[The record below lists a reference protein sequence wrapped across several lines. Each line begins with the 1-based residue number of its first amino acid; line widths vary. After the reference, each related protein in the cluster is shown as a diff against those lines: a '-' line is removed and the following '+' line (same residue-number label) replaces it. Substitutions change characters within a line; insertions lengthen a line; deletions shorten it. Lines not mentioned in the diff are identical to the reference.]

1 MKPLHLPKPV
11 HLLLLALGMLGGC
24 GAITVKTDPGHSE
37 RTLAATRMAPPTA
50 AAAKAA
56 KPTPASS
63 ADGLRLARLL
73 RDQQRMEAATE
84 VYAQLEQRNALAP
97 LELLEYA
104 SVAASVQAPADSLAL
119 FGRARRALAHT
130 TLAPAAAATVCNGLG
145 RARMALGQTDAA
157 LRDFECALRA
167 DADNVVALNAS
178 GVLQD
183 AAGRHAEARV
193 LLERANQLAPADS
206 RILNNLALSHL
217 ASRDNAQAV
226 RLLRQ
231 AQAPDQPA
239 LALNL
244 ALAYTLQGDERA
256 ARSTL
261 QALMPEALA
270 ARALADFTLRRD
282 RIAAGAPVGDELLA
296 ASRQQL
302 ALREAGSEGRGNE

>member
-1 MKPLHLPKPV
+1 MKTSFFPRRG
-11 HLLLLALGMLGGC
+11 HLLLLTLGMLSGC
-24 GAITVKTDPGHSE
+24 GAITLKTDPGHSE
-37 RTLAATRMAPPTA
+37 RTIAATRNPAPATA
-50 AAAKAA
+50 APRPAKL
-56 KPTPASS
+56 ASS
-63 ADGLRLARLL
+63 AEGLSLARLL
-73 RDQQRMEAATE
+73 RDQQRLAAATE
-84 VYAQLEQRNALAP
+84 VYAQLEQRDALTP

-119 FGRARRALAHT
+119 FGRARRALAQS
-130 TLAPAAAATVCNGLG
+130 TLAPAAAATLCNGLG

-157 LRDFECALRA
+157 LRDFACTLRA
-167 DADNVVALNAS
+167 DPDNLVALNAG
-178 GVLQD
+178 GVLED

-193 LLERANQLAPADS
+193 LFERAIELAPADS
-206 RILNNLALSHL
+206 RILNNLALSYL
-217 ASRDNAQAV
+217 ASGDSAQAL

-231 AQAPDQPA
+231 VQAPGQPA

-270 ARALADFTLRRD
+270 ARALADFALRRE

-296 ASRQQL
+296 ASHLQL
-302 ALREAGSEGRGNE
+302 TLREAGAEDRGNE

>member
-1 MKPLHLPKPV
+1 MKPLKTPKLV
-11 HLLLLALGMLGGC
+11 HLLLLALGLLGGC

-37 RTLAATRMAPPTA
+37 RLLAATRTNAAVKPAVPA

-56 KPTPASS
+56 PASA

-73 RDQQRMEAATE
+73 RDQQRLEAAAE

-104 SVAASVQAPADSLAL
+104 SVAAAVQPPVDSLAL
-119 FGRARRALAHT
+119 FGRARRALEPA
-130 TLAPAAAATVCNGLG
+130 TLAPAATATVCNGLG

-157 LRDFECALRA
+157 LRDFDCTLAA
-167 DADNVVALNAS
+167 DADNVVALNAK
-178 GVLQD
+178 GVLLD
-183 AAGRHAEARV
+183 ADGRHAEART
-193 LLERANQLAPADS
+193 LLERASQLAPADS
-206 RILNNLALSHL
+206 RILNNLALSYL
-217 ASRDNAQAV
+217 ASRDNARAV

-256 ARSTL
+256 ARTTL
-261 QALMPEALA
+261 LAMMPETLA
-270 ARALADFTLRRD
+270 TRALADFSGRRD
-282 RIAAGAPVGDELLA
+282 RIAAGAPVADELLA

-302 ALREAGSEGRGNE
+302 ALRESEGRGHE